1 MTRPNL
7 TPGDLKR
14 RDILSRLASACAFA
28 VGLSYA
34 AQTLEYGGRPR
45 AQKSG
50 KVFPNLAKH
59 ASKVA
64 RISLIS
70 RSSQFDLVKA
80 EAGWVLPQSDFYPV
94 ADDAVRGLI
103 KALTDVRYVR
113 TLPPPT
119 KLDNQASQIAPLQGG
134 DGVLISLETKD
145 KAQIATLT
153 LARRGDMT
161 LAQLP
166 SDEALYEISTVDW
179 PPLDSPKAWLDL
191 PRFDIT
197 PERIATVEL
206 TRPDQDRLDIVR
218 RPDGGFAPVGGTP
231 SPTITDIALILGR
244 LEPQAVMSA
253 NKLSSAPA
261 FSHSTSLKSGLIITL
276 DGFESAGRFWVKVRT
291 DTSKAA
297 SPEEGDRWATQT
309 KGWAYAILP
318 NFWTLLMTPTPSL
331 LQASP

>member
-1 MTRPNL
+1 MTKHSL

-14 RDILSRLASACAFA
+14 RDVLIRLASACAGG

-34 AQTLEYGGRPR
+34 AQTLKPGGRSGE
-45 AQKSG
+45 QKSG
-50 KVFPNLAKH
+50 KVFPNLAKK
-59 ASKVA
+59 ASKVT

-70 RSSQFDLVKA
+70 RSSQFELVKA
-80 EAGWVLPQSDFYPV
+80 EAGWVLPQSDFHPV
-94 ADDAVRGLI
+94 ANDTLSGLI

-119 KLDNQASQIAPLQGG
+119 QLDAQVSQIAPLKGG

-145 KAQIATLT
+145 TAQVATVT
-153 LARRGDMT
+153 LARRGEMT
-161 LAQLP
+161 LAQLKG
-166 SDEALYEISTVDW
+166 DEALYEISTVDW

-191 PRFDIT
+191 PKFDIA

-206 TRPDQDRLDIVR
+206 IRPDQDRLDIVR

-231 SPTITDIALILGR
+231 SPIVTDIALILSR
-244 LEPQAVMSA
+244 LEPQAVMA
-253 NKLSSAPA
+253 ATKLRGAPA

-276 DGFESAGRFWVKVRT
+276 DGFESAGRSWVKVRT

-297 SPEEGDRWATQT
+297 SPEEGERWTTQT
-309 KGWAYAILP
+309 SSWAYAIP
-318 NFWTLLMTPTPSL
+318 PSFWTQLMTPTLSL

>member
-1 MTRPNL
+1 MTKPNW

-14 RDILSRLASACAFA
+14 RDILIRLASACAVG

-34 AQTLEYGGRPR
+34 AQTLKPGGRLGE
-45 AQKSG
+45 QKSG

-59 ASKVA
+59 ASKVTH
-64 RISLIS
+64 ISLIS

-94 ADDAVRGLI
+94 ADTALSGLI

-113 TLPPPT
+113 ALPPPT
-119 KLDNQASQIAPLQGG
+119 KLDAQASQIAPLKGG

-145 KAQIATLT
+145 KVHIATLT
-153 LARRGDMT
+153 LARRGEMT

-166 SDEALYEISTVDW
+166 RDEALYEISTVDW

-191 PRFDIT
+191 PRFDIA

-206 TRPDQDRLDIVR
+206 IRPDQDRLDIVR
-218 RPDGGFAPVGGTP
+218 RPDGGFAPVGGKS
-231 SPTITDIALILGR
+231 SPTITDIALMLGR
-244 LEPQAVMSA
+244 LEPQAVIA
-253 NKLSSAPA
+253 ENKLSGAQA

-276 DGFESAGRFWVKVRT
+276 DGFESAGRVWVKVRI
-291 DTSKAA
+291 DASKAA
-297 SPEEGDRWATQT
+297 SPEEGDRLVKQT
-309 KGWAYAILP
+309 SGWAYAILP
-318 NFWTLLMTPTPSL
+318 NFVTLLMTPTPSL
-331 LQASP
+331 VNAGP

>member
-1 MTRPNL
+1 MTRPSL

-14 RDILSRLASACAFA
+14 RDILIRLASACAGGL
-28 VGLSYA
+28 GLSYA
-34 AQTLEYGGRPR
+34 AQTIKRGGGLDE
-45 AQKSG
+45 QKSG
-50 KVFPNLAKH
+50 KVFANLGKE

-64 RISLIS
+64 RISLTS
-70 RSSQFDLVKA
+70 RSSQFELVKA

-119 KLDNQASQIAPLQGG
+119 KLDTQASQIAPLKGG

-145 KAQIATLT
+145 KAQIAILT
-153 LARRGDMT
+153 LARRGEITM
-161 LAQLP
+161 AQLP
-166 SDEALYEISTVDW
+166 GNEALYEISTVDW

-191 PRFDIT
+191 PRFDIA

-206 TRPDQDRLDIVR
+206 IRPDQDRLDIVR
-218 RPDGGFAPVGGTP
+218 RPDGGFGPVGGTP
-231 SPTITDIALILGR
+231 SPTITDLALILGR
-244 LEPQAVMSA
+244 LEPQAVMAA
-253 NKLSSAPA
+253 NKLRGALA
-261 FSHSTSLKSGLIITL
+261 FSHSTSLKSGLIIAL
-276 DGFESAGRFWVKVRT
+276 DGFESAGQFWVKVRT

-297 SPEEGDRWATQT
+297 SPEEGERWAMQT
-309 KGWAYAILP
+309 KGWAYAIPP
-318 NFWTLLMTPTPSL
+318 NFWTLLITPTPSL

>member
-1 MTRPNL
+1 MTRPSL

-14 RDILSRLASACAFA
+14 RDILIRLASACASG
-28 VGLSYA
+28 VGLSSA
-34 AQTLEYGGRPR
+34 AQTLKRGGGLDK
-45 AQKSG
+45 QKSG
-50 KVFPNLAKH
+50 KVFPNLAKQ
-59 ASKVA
+59 ASQIA
-64 RISLIS
+64 RISLIG
-70 RSSQFDLVKA
+70 RSSQFELVKA

-119 KLDNQASQIAPLQGG
+119 KLDTQVSQIAPLQGG

-166 SDEALYEISTVDW
+166 GDEALYEIRTVDW

-191 PRFDIT
+191 ARFDIA

-206 TRPDQDRLDIVR
+206 IRPDQDRLDIVR

-244 LEPQAVMSA
+244 LEPQAVIAA
-253 NKLSSAPA
+253 NKVLGEPA
-261 FSHSTSLKSGLIITL
+261 FSHSTSLKSGLIIAL
-276 DGFESAGRFWVKVRT
+276 DGFETAGQFWVKVRT

-297 SPEEGDRWATQT
+297 SPEEGERWATQT
-309 KGWAYAILP
+309 KGWAYAIPP

>member
-14 RDILSRLASACAFA
+14 RDVLIRLASACAGG

-34 AQTLEYGGRPR
+34 AQTFKRGGRPGE
-45 AQKSG
+45 QKSG
-50 KVFPNLAKH
+50 KVFANLGKE
-59 ASKVA
+59 ASKIA

-80 EAGWVLPQSDFYPV
+80 EAGWVLPQADFYPV
-94 ADDAVRGLI
+94 ADDALSRFI
-103 KALTDVRYVR
+103 KALTDLRYVR

-119 KLDNQASQIAPLQGG
+119 KLDTQASQIAPLQGA
-134 DGVLISLETKD
+134 DGVFISLETKD
-145 KAQIATLT
+145 KAQIAILT

-166 SDEALYEISTVDW
+166 GEEALYEISTVDW

-191 PRFDIT
+191 PRFDIS

-206 TRPDQDRLDIVR
+206 IRPDQDRLDIVR

-231 SPTITDIALILGR
+231 SPRVTDIVLILGR
-244 LEPQAVMSA
+244 LEPQAVMAA
-253 NKLSSAPA
+253 NRLRGAPA
-261 FSHSTSLKSGLIITL
+261 FSHSTSLKSGLIIAL
-276 DGFESAGRFWVKVRT
+276 DGFESAGQFWVKVRT

-297 SPEEGDRWATQT
+297 SPEEGERWATQT
-309 KGWAYAILP
+309 KGWAYAIPP

>member
-14 RDILSRLASACAFA
+14 RDILIRLASACAA
-28 VGLSYA
+28 GLGLSYA
-34 AQTLEYGGRPR
+34 AQTLRRGGGLGE
-45 AQKSG
+45 QKSG
-50 KVFPNLAKH
+50 KVFANLGKE

-70 RSSQFDLVKA
+70 RSSQFEMVKA
-80 EAGWVLPQSDFYPV
+80 EAGWILPQSDFYPV

-119 KLDNQASQIAPLQGG
+119 KLDTQASQIAPLQGG

-145 KAQIATLT
+145 KVQIATLT

-166 SDEALYEISTVDW
+166 GDEAFYEVNTVDW
-179 PPLDSPKAWLDL
+179 PPLNSPKAWLDL
-191 PRFDIT
+191 PKFDIA

-206 TRPDQDRLDIVR
+206 IRPGQDRLDIVR
-218 RPDGGFAPVGGTP
+218 RPDGGFAPVGGSP
-231 SPTITDIALILGR
+231 SPTITGIALILGR
-244 LEPQAVMSA
+244 LDPQAVMAA
-253 NKLSSAPA
+253 NKVLGAPA
-261 FSHSTSLKSGLIITL
+261 FSHSTSLKSGLIIAL
-276 DGFESAGRFWVKVRT
+276 DGFESAGRFWVKVRP

-297 SPEEGDRWATQT
+297 SPEEGERWATQT
-309 KGWAYAILP
+309 KGWAYAIPP
-318 NFWTLLMTPTPSL
+318 NFWTLLITPTPSL

>member
-1 MTRPNL
+1 MTKPSL

-14 RDILSRLASACAFA
+14 RDVLIRLASVCAGG

-34 AQTLEYGGRPR
+34 AQTLKPGGRPGE
-45 AQKSG
+45 QKSG
-50 KVFPNLAKH
+50 KVFPNLAKQ
-59 ASKVA
+59 ASNVT

-70 RSSQFDLVKA
+70 RSSQFELVQA
-80 EAGWVLPQSDFYPV
+80 EAGWVLPQSDFHP
-94 ADDAVRGLI
+94 AANDTLSGLI

-119 KLDNQASQIAPLQGG
+119 QLDAQVSQIAPLKGG

-145 KAQIATLT
+145 AAQVAAVT
-153 LARRGDMT
+153 LARRGEMT
-161 LAQLP
+161 LAQLKG
-166 SDEALYEISTVDW
+166 DEALYEISTVDW

-191 PRFDIT
+191 PKFDIA
-197 PERIATVEL
+197 PERIATVDL
-206 TRPDQDRLDIVR
+206 IRPEQDRLDIVR

-231 SPTITDIALILGR
+231 SPRVTDIALILSR
-244 LEPQAVMSA
+244 LEPQAVMA
-253 NKLSSAPA
+253 ATKLRGAPA

-297 SPEEGDRWATQT
+297 SPEEGERWTTQT
-309 KGWAYAILP
+309 NSWAYAIP
-318 NFWTLLMTPTPSL
+318 PSFWTQLMTPTRSL